1 MEQIVRCKYIAISR
15 RINSAL
21 GVRRL
26 HVSTCRMFFENVS
39 PFKTTETSVRAI
51 NFYRIKFHHPR
62 AIQNLPLP
70 FFISLSFFF
79 FYTKTSSIKS
89 DEKEILFPHEIA
101 IYFLFFFPRSFSE
114 IQREKFAP
122 FSSIMFRGYES
133 DFGKID
139 SKGGRLFLIPS
150 LVFSPKYW
158 NIDIYRGCI
167 YSWKDEMHETPDFGD
182 FDELRLKFYLSLNVE
197 REIKKGKKCIYCLF
211 KRRFR
216 IRKQN
221 VNTRSMSIV
230 NSKGKTNRDGTLN
243 RSFRIFFVSKR
254 VSMFKAK

>member
-1 MEQIVRCKYIAISR
+1 
-15 RINSAL
+15 
-21 GVRRL
+21 
-26 HVSTCRMFFENVS
+26 
-39 PFKTTETSVRAI
+39 
-51 NFYRIKFHHPR
+51 
-62 AIQNLPLP
+62 
-70 FFISLSFFF
+70 
-79 FYTKTSSIKS
+79 
-89 DEKEILFPHEIA
+89 
-101 IYFLFFFPRSFSE
+101 
-114 IQREKFAP
+114 
-122 FSSIMFRGYES
+122 MFRGYES

-167 YSWKDEMHETPDFGD
+167 YSWKDEMPDFRD

-243 RSFRIFFVSKR
+243 RSYIFCVYVRGYRCSKQNNPINR
-254 VSMFKAK
+254 KLRLMFH